1 MLLYPYER
9 FSPAPGTFQM
19 PLQAGLHEIFEKNRI
34 QNCMTVSNV
43 DIASILSDPFSQ
55 TATEIMSYLLEHTA
69 DSVDE
74 TAVRKLIKRERKQNL
89 MKSSRRSRTKS
100 SLILQSSMAES
111 RNATD
116 TRKQLLQYFLY
127 NTYS

>member
-1 MLLYPYER
+1 MK
-9 FSPAPGTFQM
+9 S
-19 PLQAGLHEIFEKNRI
+19 FEKNRI

-43 DIASILSDPFSQ
+43 DITSILSDPFGQ

-74 TAVRKLIKRERKQNL
+74 TAVRKLIKGERKRNL
-89 MKSSRRSRTKS
+89 MKSSRQSRTKS

-111 RNATD
+111 RNVAD
-116 TRKQLLQYFLY
+116 TRKRLLQYFLY